1 MVRTP
6 IGDTTPSAEEEAW
19 WEKHEK
25 EVNAMGEKLAGKDV
39 EGEVKALEAEE
50 AGEKELR
57 ERVTSGIVS
66 SMMEEK
72 EGVWKC
78 LRCEKAFRG
87 KEFVEKHLNEMHKD
101 VVEQRVIQVGEEER
115 REA

>member
-25 EVNAMGEKLAGKDV
+25 EVNAMCEKLAGKDV
-39 EGEVKALEAEE
+39 EGEVKAEEAEE

>member
-1 MVRTP
+1 M
-6 IGDTTPSAEEEAW
+6 
-19 WEKHEK
+19 
-25 EVNAMGEKLAGKDV
+25 
-39 EGEVKALEAEE
+39 EE

>member
-25 EVNAMGEKLAGKDV
+25 EVNAMCEKLAGKDV

-50 AGEKELR
+50 EQLAEEYENEKKPEEDKDYDEWLSKTFDMVRGEISILKNKKNMYKKEDNHARL
-57 ERVTSGIVS
+57 
-66 SMMEEK
+66 
-72 EGVWKC
+72 
-78 LRCEKAFRG
+78 
-87 KEFVEKHLNEMHKD
+87 
-101 VVEQRVIQVGEEER
+101 ER
-115 REA
+115 RDKTKEWARGR